1 MSYGH
6 MNEKRWEEWLV
17 QKLQLSCGN
26 CQSLSTIPVRSKTGE
41 SSIGALCGDF
51 AYEVFKDTSHWNHQW
66 KEFYKDPILTD
77 ISGGMG
83 PDIVLRSKRSNQNR
97 IYIEV
102 KEAVPLRYGVFDSQV
117 VRYFIHLLTTS
128 TMKQPDLRRA
138 ILLAAPNYW
147 FDDKKKVAPWDDFCD
162 RYAGLASVFDIT
174 LGEIRL
180 NAINC

>member
-1 MSYGH
+1 
-6 MNEKRWEEWLV
+6 V
-17 QKLQLSCGN
+17 GN
-26 CQSLSTIPVRSKTGE
+26 CKSLSTIPVRSKTGE

-51 AYEVFKDTSHWNHQW
+51 AYEVFKDTSDWNHQR
-66 KEFYKDPILTD
+66 KKFYTDPILTD
-77 ISGGMG
+77 ISGGIT
-83 PDIVLRSKRSNQNR
+83 PDIVLRSKLSNQNR

-102 KEAVPLRYGVFDSQV
+102 KEAVPLNYDMFASQV
-117 VRYFIHLLTTS
+117 VRCFIHLLTTS

-162 RYAGLASVFDIT
+162 RCAGLASVFDIT

-180 NAINC
+180 NAINR